1 MESIQLAQMLADIS
15 DLSAADKKAAAALVN
30 ANKALNQEAH
40 AQAQAPNQNDGLKPP
55 APNAGASRP
64 SSSVSSNRL
73 DKFGRRILT
82 PPMTRT
88 NSAQGSMPGTPRG
101 SDVSTF
107 SFLALAPLPTP
118 HANVRPCATA

>member
-30 ANKALNQEAH
+30 ANKALKQEAQAQAQ

-55 APNAGASRP
+55 ALNASASRP
-64 SSSVSSNRL
+64 SSSVSNNRL

-101 SDVSTF
+101 SDVSTYI
-107 SFLALAPLPTP
+107 LVLGPRPVTDTP
-118 HANVRPCATA
+118 R

>member
-30 ANKALNQEAH
+30 ANKALNQQAQ
-40 AQAQAPNQNDGLKPP
+40 AQAQAPNQNDGLKPLASTP
-55 APNAGASRP
+55 GASR
-64 SSSVSSNRL
+64 SSPSVSNSRL

-88 NSAQGSMPGTPRG
+88 NSAQGSGPGTPRG
-101 SDVSTF
+101 SDVS
-107 SFLALAPLPTP
+107 PLPDLTL
-118 HANVRPCATA
+118 VRYHRTTC